1 MTWGNQKT
9 RDETQDT
16 QGKDR
21 AGAVD
26 DRKVDKERRQEE
38 KNVRTEG
45 DKKKGR
51 IIKKTRNEI
60 RQERT
65 EFLLYYYLTKQQQ
78 EIIQ

>member
-38 KNVRTEG
+38 KNVRTKRQKE
-45 DKKKGR
+45 
-51 IIKKTRNEI
+51 TR
-60 RQERT
+60 R
-65 EFLLYYYLTKQQQ
+65 KDG
-78 EIIQ
+78 

>member
-60 RQERT
+60 RQERKEGKSFYFIT
-65 EFLLYYYLTKQQQ
+65 
-78 EIIQ
+78 I

>member
-26 DRKVDKERRQEE
+26 DRKVDERRQEE

-45 DKKKGR
+45 QKE
-51 IIKKTRNEI
+51 TRRKDE
-60 RQERT
+60 
-65 EFLLYYYLTKQQQ
+65 
-78 EIIQ
+78 